1 MNTRGVAAFAGV
13 LLGAAATVA
22 PARAEEPIVIG
33 FDMPLSGWF
42 QPIDDGTIKGARL
55 AIEDINAKGGVLGR
69 KLKEVDFDMKSE
81 PPLGADG
88 AIDLISKGAKL
99 ILVPSDFDF
108 GGPGANVAQSKNVI
122 VFSGASDPKFGV
134 GGIGN
139 MAYSVSVASQVQ
151 GAMMAEW
158 AYHKKG
164 WRTAYVLLDNTINF
178 TKSLCGNF
186 AERWKK
192 LAGDAALLGQDTFLN
207 NDPSI
212 TTQATRIA
220 SLPKKPDFV
229 FLCSYVP
236 GGPSAIKQLRAAGVD
251 QPILTGESMD
261 GDYWLGMVPGINK
274 FYVVDY
280 GSIAGDDSDKAIN
293 DFYARF
299 KAKYGKPA
307 DVSYTLR
314 GYSEIEAFA
323 HAVARARSTDGDK
336 VAAAMDQF
344 KNEPLVI
351 GPTDFTDKLHIQ
363 LTRPMS
369 IIEVENGK
377 YHFVDKYAIQDVPA
391 DIKY

>member
-1 MNTRGVAAFAGV
+1 MVKTRHVLAFAGV
-13 LLGAAATVA
+13 LLCATAVHRLA
-22 PARAEEPIVIG
+22 QADDPIIIG
-33 FDMPLSGWF
+33 FDMPFSGWF
-42 QPIDDGTIKGARL
+42 QPIDDGTVKGAQL
-55 AIEDINAKGGVLGR
+55 AIEDINKAGGVMGR
-69 KLKEVDFDMKSE
+69 QLKEADFDMKSE

-88 AIDLISKGAKL
+88 AIDLISKGAKM

-108 GGPGANVAQSKNVI
+108 GGPGANVAQSKGVI

-158 AYHKKG
+158 AYNKKG
-164 WRTAYVLLDNTINF
+164 WKTAYVLLDNTINF

-192 LAGDAALLGQDTFLN
+192 LAGDANLLGQDTFLN

-220 SLPKKPDFV
+220 SLPKKPDLV

-251 QPILTGESMD
+251 SPILTGESMD
-261 GDYWLGMVPGINK
+261 GDYWLGMVPSITN
-274 FYVVDY
+274 FYVVNY
-280 GSIAGDDSDKAIN
+280 GSFVGDDSDKAIN
-293 DFYARF
+293 DFYGRY

-314 GYSEIEAFA
+314 GYSEVEAFA
-323 HAVARARSTDGDK
+323 HAATRAKSVDGDK

-351 GPTDFTDKLHIQ
+351 GPTSFTDKLHIQ
-363 LTRPMS
+363 LARPMS
-369 IIEVENGK
+369 ILEAENGK
-377 YHFVDKYAIQDVPA
+377 YHFVEKYAIKDVP